1 VLQKVTIC
9 IIRLHFK
16 KGILLGD
23 ITLILLGAG
32 SASRFSLPPKKQWLW
47 IGNEPLWLKVANDF
61 QELYEFKSTII
72 VSSKDDINTMSNF
85 AEHNFVVGG
94 NTRQQS
100 LKNALKEVNTPY
112 VLVSDIAR
120 CCLDEAMIKRVISE
134 KKNRTCVVPTLKVV
148 DTLYFENAPI
158 ERENTKII
166 QTPQLSCSETL
177 KEALSSEE
185 EFTDDSSAI
194 ASMGGKIIFVEGSI
208 KAHKLTTIE
217 DLSKMNCLERP
228 STRAL
233 TGFGIDIHPFE
244 EGKQMVLCGVEI
256 DSPFGFKAH
265 SDGDVAIHALIDALL
280 GAAGLGDIGEFYP
293 DTSDEYEGADS
304 KELLLDI
311 VKRLSDL
318 GYIIG
323 NVDLAIIAQT
333 PRLLNYKKAMR
344 FKLANLLNLRPNL
357 VNIKATTAEKLGWIG
372 RKEGVAVE
380 AVATLYYYDWTTN
393 ENYHN

>member
-1 VLQKVTIC
+1 
-9 IIRLHFK
+9 
-16 KGILLGD
+16 LGD

-32 SASRFSLPPKKQWLW
+32 SASRFALPPKKQWLW
-47 IGNEPLWLKVANDF
+47 IGNQPLWLKVANDF
-61 QELYEFKSTII
+61 QELYAFKSTII
-72 VSSKDDINTMSNF
+72 VSSKDDISSMSNF
-85 AEHNFVVGG
+85 AEHHFVVGG
-94 NTRQQS
+94 DTRQQS
-100 LKNALKEVNTPY
+100 LKNALKEVKTPY

-120 CCLDEAMIKRVISE
+120 CCLDELMIERILSA
-134 KKNRTCVVPTLKVV
+134 KKKKSCVVPTLKVV
-148 DTLYFENAPI
+148 DTLYFENSPI
-158 ERENTKII
+158 NREDTKII
-166 QTPQLSCSETL
+166 QTPQLSCTETL
-177 KEALSSEE
+177 KEALSAEE
-185 EFTDDSSAI
+185 EFTDDSSAV
-194 ASMGGKIIFVEGSI
+194 ASMGGEIIFVEGSA
-208 KAHKLTTIE
+208 KAHKLTTVE
-217 DLSKMNCLERP
+217 DLSKMSCLEKP
-228 STRAL
+228 SSRAL

-256 DSPFGFKAH
+256 ESSFGFKAH

-293 DTSDEYEGADS
+293 DTSDEYKGADS
-304 KELLLDI
+304 KELLLDT
-311 VKRLSDL
+311 VKRLNDL
-318 GYIIG
+318 GYVIG

-380 AVATLYYYDWTTN
+380 AVATLYYYDWTKN

>member
-1 VLQKVTIC
+1 LN
-9 IIRLHFK
+9 
-16 KGILLGD
+16 G

-47 IGNEPLWLKVANDF
+47 SGQQPLWLKVTNDF
-61 QELYEFKSTII
+61 QKIYHFEKTVI
-72 VSSKDDINTMSNF
+72 VSSKGDIHSMSNF
-85 AEHNFVVGG
+85 AEYNFVEGG
-94 NTRQQS
+94 DSRQQS
-100 LKNALKEVNTPY
+100 LKNALKEVTTPY

-120 CCLDEAMIKRVISE
+120 CCLDAAMINRVISA
-134 KKNRTCVVPTLKVV
+134 KKKRKCVVPILKVV

-158 ERENTKII
+158 DREATKIV
-166 QTPQLSCSETL
+166 QTPQLSCTETL
-177 KEALSSEE
+177 KEALNSEQ
-185 EFTDDSSAI
+185 EFTDDSSAV
-194 ASMGGKIIFVEGSI
+194 ASMGGEIVFVEGSV
-208 KAHKLTTIE
+208 KAHKLTMVE
-217 DLSKMNCLERP
+217 DLAKMRCLEKP
-228 STRAL
+228 SARAL

-293 DTSDEYEGADS
+293 DTSDKFKGADS
-304 KELLLDI
+304 RELLRDT
-311 VKRLSDL
+311 VERLKDL
-318 GYIIG
+318 GYVIG

-333 PRLLNYKKAMR
+333 PRLLNHKRAMR
-344 FKLANLLNLRPNL
+344 FKLANLLNLTPNL

>member
-1 VLQKVTIC
+1 MS
-9 IIRLHFK
+9 
-16 KGILLGD
+16 D

-47 IGNEPLWLKVANDF
+47 IGKQPLWLKVSNDF
-61 QELYEFKSTII
+61 QNLYNFQKTII
-72 VSSKDDINTMSNF
+72 VSSKDDISVMSNF
-85 AEHNFVVGG
+85 TEETFVEGG
-94 NTRQQS
+94 NSRQQS
-100 LKNALKEVNTPY
+100 LKNALKDVQTPY

-120 CCLDEAMIKRVISE
+120 CCLDEEMIERVISA
-134 KKNRTCVVPTLKVV
+134 KKNRSCVVPTLKVV

-158 ERENTKII
+158 NREATKII
-166 QTPQLSCSETL
+166 QTPQLSCTQTL
-177 KEALSSEE
+177 KAALESEV
-185 EFTDDSSAI
+185 EFTDDSSAV
-194 ASMGGKIIFVEGSI
+194 ASMGGEIIFVEGSA
-208 KAHKLTTIE
+208 KAHKLTTVE
-217 DLSKMNCLERP
+217 DLSKMSCLKPP
-228 STRAL
+228 SSQAL

-244 EGKQMVLCGVEI
+244 EGKQMVLCGIEI

-293 DTSDEYEGADS
+293 DTMEKYKGADS
-304 KELLLDI
+304 KELLLDT
-311 VKRLSDL
+311 VKRVKEL
-318 GYIIG
+318 GYVIG
-323 NVDLAIIAQT
+323 NVDLTIIAQT

-344 FKLANLLNLRPNL
+344 FKLANLLNLQPNL

>member
-1 VLQKVTIC
+1 
-9 IIRLHFK
+9 
-16 KGILLGD
+16 LGD

-47 IGNEPLWLKVANDF
+47 IGEQPLWLKVANDF
-61 QELYEFKSTII
+61 QELYDFESTII
-72 VSSKDDINTMSNF
+72 VSSKDDIHSMLNF
-85 AEHNFVVGG
+85 SEHTFVVGG
-94 NTRQQS
+94 NSRQQS
-100 LKNALKEVNTPY
+100 LKNALKDVTTPY

-120 CCLDEAMIKRVISE
+120 CCLDVDMIKRIILS
-134 KKNRTCVVPTLKVV
+134 KKNRSCVVPTLKAV
-148 DTLYFENAPI
+148 DTLYFEGSPI
-158 ERENTKII
+158 DREATKII
-166 QTPQLSCSETL
+166 QTPQLSCTETL
-177 KEALSSEE
+177 RVALDSEE
-185 EFTDDSSAI
+185 EFTDDSSAV
-194 ASMGGKIIFVEGSI
+194 ASMGGEIVFVEGSP
-208 KAHKLTTIE
+208 KAHKLTSVE
-217 DLSKMNCLERP
+217 DLSKMTCITRP
-228 STRAL
+228 SSRAL

-244 EGKQMVLCGVEI
+244 EGKRMLLCGVEI

-293 DTSDEYEGADS
+293 DTSDEYKGADS
-304 KELLLDI
+304 SELLLDT
-311 VKRLSDL
+311 VKRLTNL
-318 GYIIG
+318 GYVIG

-344 FKLANLLNLRPNL
+344 FKLADLLNLRPNL

>member
-1 VLQKVTIC
+1 MS
-9 IIRLHFK
+9 
-16 KGILLGD
+16 D

-32 SASRFSLPPKKQWLW
+32 SASRFKLPPKKQWLW
-47 IGNEPLWLKVANDF
+47 IGEQPLWLKVTNDF
-61 QELYEFKSTII
+61 QKIHNFEKTIV
-72 VSSKDDINTMSNF
+72 VSSKDDINAMSNF
-85 AEHNFVVGG
+85 AEYHFVEGG
-94 NTRQQS
+94 NSRQQS
-100 LKNALKEVNTPY
+100 LKNALKAVKTPY

-120 CCLDEAMIKRVISE
+120 CCLDEAMIKRVILA
-134 KKNRTCVVPTLKVV
+134 KKNKRCVVPTLKVV

-158 ERENTKII
+158 DREATKII
-166 QTPQLSCSETL
+166 QTPQLSCTQTL
-177 KEALSSEE
+177 KEALNSAQ
-185 EFTDDSSAI
+185 EFSDDSSAV
-194 ASMGGKIIFVEGSI
+194 ASMGGEIVFVEGSV
-208 KAHKLTTIE
+208 KAHKLTTVE
-217 DLSKMNCLERP
+217 DLSKMSCLKQP
-228 STRAL
+228 SPRAL

-256 DSPFGFKAH
+256 DATFGFKAH

-293 DTSDEYEGADS
+293 DTSEEFKDADS
-304 KELLLDI
+304 RELLKDT
-311 VKRLSDL
+311 VKRLKDL
-318 GYIIG
+318 GYVIG

-344 FKLANLLNLRPNL
+344 FKLANLLDLSPNL

>member
-1 VLQKVTIC
+1 MS
-9 IIRLHFK
+9 
-16 KGILLGD
+16 D

-47 IGNEPLWLKVANDF
+47 IGKQPLWLKVSNDF
-61 QELYEFKSTII
+61 KNLYNFQKTII
-72 VSSKDDINTMSNF
+72 VSSKDDISVMSNF
-85 AEHNFVVGG
+85 SEDTFVEGG
-94 NTRQQS
+94 NSRQQS
-100 LKNALKEVNTPY
+100 LKNALKNVQTPY

-120 CCLDEAMIKRVISE
+120 CCLDEEMIERVISA
-134 KKNRTCVVPTLKVV
+134 KKNRSCVVPTLKVV

-158 ERENTKII
+158 NREATKII
-166 QTPQLSCSETL
+166 QTPQLSCTQTL
-177 KEALSSEE
+177 KAALESEV
-185 EFTDDSSAI
+185 EFTDDSSAV
-194 ASMGGKIIFVEGSI
+194 ASMGGEIIFVEGSA
-208 KAHKLTTIE
+208 KAHKLTTVE
-217 DLSKMNCLERP
+217 DLSKMSCLKPP
-228 STRAL
+228 SSQAL

-293 DTSDEYEGADS
+293 DTMEKYKGADS
-304 KELLLDI
+304 KELLLDT
-311 VKRLSDL
+311 VKRVKEL
-318 GYIIG
+318 GYVIG
-323 NVDLAIIAQT
+323 NVDLTIIAQT

-344 FKLANLLNLRPNL
+344 FKLANLLNLQPNL